1 MIGMPIIKS
10 MRDGDEKMPK
20 LLLIVNPAAGK
31 MRSKTALFTIVDT
44 FCRGG
49 YQVTTYITAAR
60 DEARR
65 VAALWAQEH
74 DLVVCCGGDGTLNEV
89 MDALVGHKITVPLGY
104 IPAGS
109 TNDFASSLKLSL
121 QPQKAAL
128 AIVNGKES
136 AIDVGVFNRERRFA
150 YIASF
155 GVFTAAS
162 YSAPQAAKNMWG
174 HFAYILEGLKELST
188 IQSYPV
194 RVMTDERAFENDYLF
209 GAVCNSTSVAG
220 LVHLNQGVVDMSDG
234 LFELILVRRP
244 KSVADLSK
252 ILQSLNTGKFDGN
265 DMFDFCKT
273 SSVTFSSD
281 SSMPWSLDGEYQAG
295 CQNVTIQNQHNALN
309 FRH

>member
-1 MIGMPIIKS
+1 MS
-10 MRDGDEKMPK
+10 K

-31 MRSKTALFTIVDT
+31 MRSKTALFTLVDT

-49 YQVTTYITAAR
+49 YQVTTYITSAR
-60 DEARR
+60 DDARR
-65 VAALWAQEH
+65 VTALWAAEY

-89 MDALVGHKITVPLGY
+89 MDALVKNNITVPLGY

-109 TNDFASSLKLSL
+109 TNDFAASLKLPL
-121 QPQKAAL
+121 QPLKAAL
-128 AIVNGKES
+128 TIVNGKDS
-136 AIDVGVFNRERRFA
+136 HIDVGVFNGDRHFS

-162 YSAPQAAKNMWG
+162 YTAPQASKNLWG
-174 HFAYILEGLKELST
+174 HFAYILEGLKELSA
-188 IQSYPV
+188 IQSY
-194 RVMTDERAFENDYLF
+194 RVCVTADGQKFEDDYLF

-220 LVHLNQGVVDMSDG
+220 LVRINQGVVDMSDG

-252 ILQSLNTGKFDGN
+252 ILQSLNTGKFEGN
-265 DMFDFCKT
+265 EMFDFCKT
-273 SSVTFSSD
+273 SSVTFCSD

-295 CQNVTIQNQHNALN
+295 CQNVTIENQHNALN

>member
-1 MIGMPIIKS
+1 
-10 MRDGDEKMPK
+10 MPK

-31 MRSKTALFTIVDT
+31 MRSKTALFTLVDT

-60 DEARR
+60 DDARR
-65 VAALWAQEH
+65 VTALWASTY

-89 MDALVGHKITVPLGY
+89 MDAFIGNDIRVPLGY

-109 TNDFASSLKLSL
+109 TNDFASSLKLPL

-136 AIDVGVFNRERRFA
+136 PIDVGVFNNDRRFS

-162 YSAPQAAKNMWG
+162 YSAPQAAKNTWG
-174 HFAYILEGLKELST
+174 HFAYILEGLKELSA
-188 IQSYPV
+188 IQSYRV
-194 RVMTDERAFENDYLF
+194 RVTTDEHTFEDDYLF

-220 LVHLNQGVVDMSDG
+220 LVRINQGVVDMSDG
-234 LFELILVRRP
+234 LFELVLVRQP

-265 DMFDFCKT
+265 NMFDFCKT
-273 SSVTFSSD
+273 SSVTFSSA

-295 CQNVTIQNQHNALN
+295 CQTVTIQNQHNRLL